1 MKEKSHSN
9 IYQRAVHG
17 GVWLVFTR
25 IAVQIISFC
34 RYIVLANML
43 DKVDFGMLGVA
54 MMMIRILTMFTTT
67 GFNLALIQK
76 QEDIKDYLN
85 TAWTFGILRA
95 ILLFILMYIG
105 APYMAMVKIPPER
118 VQLTIEI
125 IRAMGLTL
133 VIGAFGNAGM
143 IYLTKELDFRKLFV
157 FNIMGTLIDVT
168 VVVVIVSV
176 YRTPWSLVFGRL
188 ASVAFNV
195 VVTYLLH
202 PYRPRIA
209 FDLAK
214 VCELWQFG
222 KWKFGDSI
230 LEFLLS
236 EGDDFFVWGYLGVSD
251 LATYN
256 LSYRFAHVPVT
267 EITHVVSMV
276 TFPAYSKL
284 QDNIPR
290 FRDAYIKVLE
300 FTAFL
305 TFPVALLII
314 AMTGDFVRLFLK
326 PDWLGAIPVLQV
338 LAFRAMIC
346 SIGATRG
353 PVFLAMGQPRQMVR
367 IKIVKLVMI
376 IAVILPLTRM
386 WGVVGTAL
394 TILIV
399 DILIQ
404 PMAMSITHGMLKSNH
419 LEMTR
424 PLLFPALAALA
435 MFVFV
440 MAFRYWVWD
449 ERTYLCFFMT
459 AALAGGVYLGF
470 SYLFERLF
478 GYKIRQILL
487 EQIAAVR
494 K

>member
-1 MKEKSHSN
+1 MKEKTHSN
-9 IYQRAVHG
+9 LYQRVVHG
-17 GVWLVFTR
+17 GLWLVFTR
-25 IAVQIISFC
+25 IAVQVISFC

-54 MMMIRILTMFTTT
+54 MMMIRILTMFTST

-85 TAWTFGILRA
+85 TVWTFGIFRA
-95 ILLFILMYIG
+95 ILLFILMYVG

-118 VQLTIEI
+118 VQLTIDI

-143 IYLTKELDFRKLFV
+143 IYLKKELDFRKLFV

-168 VVVVIVSV
+168 VVVVVVCV
-176 YRTPWSLVFGRL
+176 YRTAWSLVFGRL
-188 ASVAFNV
+188 ASVTFRV
-195 VVTYLLH
+195 VVTYLIH
-202 PYRPRIA
+202 SYRPRIA

-214 VCELWQFG
+214 ARELWQFG
-222 KWKFGDSI
+222 KWKFGDGI
-230 LEFLLS
+230 LEFLLT

-267 EITHVVSMV
+267 EITHVVSTV

-284 QDNIPR
+284 QDDIPR

-305 TFPVALLII
+305 AFPAALLIF
-314 AMTGDFVRLFLK
+314 AMSEDFVRLFLK
-326 PDWLGAIPVLQV
+326 PEWLAAIPVLQV
-338 LAFRAMIC
+338 LALRAMIC

-353 PVFLAMGQPRQMVR
+353 PVFLAMGQPRQLVK
-367 IKIVKLVMI
+367 IKIVKLVMLVAI
-376 IAVILPLTRM
+376 ILPLTRM
-386 WGVVGTAL
+386 WGVVGTAVA
-394 TILIV
+394 IIIV

-404 PMAMSITHGMLKSNH
+404 PMSMLLIHKVLDSNFS
-419 LEMTR
+419 EMTR
-424 PLLFPALAALA
+424 PLVFPALATFA
-435 MFVFV
+435 MLGFVV
-440 MAFRYWVWD
+440 AFKLWVWD
-449 ERTYLCFFMT
+449 ERTYLCFFTT
-459 AALAGGVYLGF
+459 AALAGGFYLGI

>member
-1 MKEKSHSN
+1 MKEKSHTN
-9 IYQRAVHG
+9 LYQRVVHG
-17 GVWLVFTR
+17 GLWLVFTR
-25 IAVQIISFC
+25 VAVQIISFS

-43 DKVDFGMLGVA
+43 EKVDFGMLGVA
-54 MMMIRILTMFTTT
+54 MMMIRILTMFTST

-76 QEDIKDYLN
+76 QEDIKDYLD
-85 TAWTFGILRA
+85 TVWTFGIFRA
-95 ILLFILMYIG
+95 ILLFILMYVG

-118 VQLTIEI
+118 VQLTIDI

-143 IYLTKELDFRKLFV
+143 IYLTKELDFKKLFV

-168 VVVVIVSV
+168 VVIVVVCV
-176 YRTPWSLVFGRL
+176 YRTAWSLVFGRL
-188 ASVAFNV
+188 ASVVFRV
-195 VVTYLLH
+195 VVTYLMH

-214 VCELWQFG
+214 ARELWRFG

-236 EGDDFFVWGYLGVSD
+236 EGDDFFVWAYLGVSD

-267 EITHVVSMV
+267 EITHVVSKV

-290 FRDAYIKVLE
+290 FREAYIKVLE

-305 TFPVALLII
+305 TFPAAILIF
-314 AMTGDFVRLFLK
+314 AMSGDFVTLFLK
-326 PDWLGAIPVLQV
+326 PEWLGAIPVLQV
-338 LAFRAMIC
+338 LALRGMIC

-353 PVFLAMGQPRQMVR
+353 PVFLAMGKPRQIVR
-367 IKIVKLVMI
+367 IKIVKLILLAAI
-376 IAVILPLTRM
+376 IYPLTRM

-394 TILIV
+394 SIIIV
-399 DILIQ
+399 DIMIQ
-404 PMAMSITHGMLKSNH
+404 PMAMSLTHGMLKGGH

-424 PLLFPALAALA
+424 PMLFPALAAFSMLG
-435 MFVFV
+435 FVGTLKF
-440 MAFRYWVWD
+440 WVWG
-449 ERTYLCFFMT
+449 EQTYLCFFTT
-459 AALAGGVYLGF
+459 AALAGGFYLGV